1 MAIIKWSPAREIASL
16 QQGINRLFE
25 DVFAQPGSYDAD
37 AMGAWRP
44 AVDIVDTQEA
54 ILIFVE
60 IPGVD
65 KEEVAIE
72 VKDNVLSIQGERVVD
87 SCIGNG
93 SYYRSERVFGKFG
106 PLLCPADHG
115 AHRKHQGQF
124 QERRAQNHHPQ
135 AGRRK
140 AASGQHQC
148 GIAAP

>member
-25 DVFAQPGSYDAD
+25 DVFSQPGSYDAD

-44 AVDIVDTQEA
+44 PVDIVDTQEA

-87 SCIGNG
+87 SSIGNG

-106 PLLCPADHG
+106 RSFALPTMV
-115 AHRKHQGQF
+115 RT
-124 QERRAQNHHPQ
+124 ENI
-135 AGRRK
+135 K
-140 AASGQHQC
+140 ASFKNGVLKITIPKPEEEKPRQVN
-148 GIAAP
+148 ISVE

>member
-25 DVFAQPGSYDAD
+25 DVFAQPGGYDTD
-37 AMGAWRP
+37 ATIAWRP

-87 SCIGNG
+87 KSIGNG
-93 SYYRSERVFGKFG
+93 SYYRSERVFGKFARSFAL
-106 PLLCPADHG
+106 PTMV
-115 AHRKHQGQF
+115 RS
-124 QERRAQNHHPQ
+124 ENI
-135 AGRRK
+135 K
-140 AASGQHQC
+140 ASFKNGVLKITIPKPEEEKPRQVN
-148 GIAAP
+148 ISVE

>member
-25 DVFAQPGSYDAD
+25 DVFTQPGSYDSD
-37 AMGAWRP
+37 TMGAWRP

-87 SCIGNG
+87 SSIGNG

-106 PLLCPADHG
+106 RSFALPAMVRTD
-115 AHRKHQGQF
+115 
-124 QERRAQNHHPQ
+124 NI
-135 AGRRK
+135 K
-140 AASGQHQC
+140 ANFKNGVLKITIPKPEEEKPRQVNISVE
-148 GIAAP
+148 